1 MRLLQQK
8 LLLQPQPNERGL
20 TLVEALVTLTL
31 LSIVGII
38 IWSIFFQGYTF
49 SQKAISKNFMHQE
62 TNILVAEL
70 TNLHR
75 TTEQYEIT
83 NTDSNCTITVKYISK
98 NDTTNTEKT
107 KVFSH
112 SNMCFK
118 FENAVTN
125 PVKPNEGNLR
135 LELITSDKNIP
146 GNNITIDTFLYRMK
160 GKGVD
165 YGG

>member
-1 MRLLQQK
+1 MQQKALQQ
-8 LLLQPQPNERGL
+8 QNNSGL
-20 TLVEALVTLTL
+20 TLVEVLVTLTL
-31 LSIVGII
+31 VSTISII

-49 SQKAISKNFMHQE
+49 SQKAISKNLMHQE
-62 TNILVAEL
+62 TNLLIADL
-70 TNLHR
+70 TNIHR
-75 TTEQYEIT
+75 TTQQYVIT
-83 NTDSNCTITVKYISK
+83 NTDSDCTITVKYISK
-98 NDTTNTEKT
+98 NDITNTEKT

-118 FENAVTN
+118 FGNPVTN

-146 GNNITIDTFLYRMK
+146 NNKITIDTFLYRVK
-160 GKGVD
+160 GKGVE